1 MNRTLQ
7 KQYMRRHA
15 MRMRGGGY
23 SVGTPLVPFAP
34 ANDWNFAVK
43 AAVNTPYSDCGE
55 TARFGQL
62 VNQAN
67 PALAQAAWPLKGGR
81 RRRTERR
88 RRQRGAGCGCGLR
101 RGRTQRGGAGGFSVN
116 PEINVGGSGPNA
128 APVYAAVPCDARAG
142 TPNPLNPQMIN
153 PDPRAPADLYSLTPN
168 QSGGGTSGAPGSMIP
183 VYHADSAG
191 FRFEP
196 STAAG
201 AALPDGVT
209 AFNEVVPVAARL
221 GGGRR
226 RRRTTH
232 RRKTHRRRTN
242 RRSNRR

>member
-1 MNRTLQ
+1 
-7 KQYMRRHA
+7 MRRHA
-15 MRMRGGGY
+15 FRKQQYGGGY
-23 SVGTPLVPFAP
+23 SVGTSLMPFAP

-43 AAVNTPYSDCGE
+43 ATVNTPYTDCGQ
-55 TARFGQL
+55 TARYGQL
-62 VNQAN
+62 VNEPN

-81 RRRTERR
+81 RRRTQRR
-88 RRQRGAGCGCGLR
+88 RRQKGAGCGCGLR
-101 RGRTQRGGAGGFSVN
+101 RGRGRTQRGGAGGFSVN
-116 PEINVGGSGPNA
+116 PNMNVGGSGPNA
-128 APVYAAVPCDARAG
+128 APVYAPVPCDARAG
-142 TPNPLNPQMIN
+142 VTQPPIIN

-191 FRFEP
+191 FRFSP

-226 RRRTTH
+226 RRTQRHRH
-232 RRKTHRRRTN
+232 RRAKTVRRR
-242 RRSNRR
+242 